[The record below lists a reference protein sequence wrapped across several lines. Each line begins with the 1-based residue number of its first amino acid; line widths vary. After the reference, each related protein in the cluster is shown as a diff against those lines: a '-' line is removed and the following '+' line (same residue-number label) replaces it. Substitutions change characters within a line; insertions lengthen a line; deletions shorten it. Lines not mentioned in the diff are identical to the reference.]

1 MTLCGNTSLL
11 GAELFVLLQIKV
23 KTPKKDADDEDEEE
37 EGSNAV
43 ICEECGRSDR
53 RHRLLVCTRCDS
65 GYGMTIHAGFCVVS
79 AYFVTIL
86 PSNNLNWVLR
96 EGFHRRTVV
105 LLYVPGITCTA

>member
-11 GAELFVLLQIKV
+11 RAEPFVLLQIKV
-23 KTPKKDADDEDEEE
+23 KTPKKDADDELEEEE

-65 GYGMTIHAGFCVVS
+65 GYGMTIHSQV
-79 AYFVTIL
+79 FVLFRFIL
-86 PSNNLNWVLR
+86 S
-96 EGFHRRTVV
+96 
-105 LLYVPGITCTA
+105 